1 MENVQGIPRQCHCG
15 SQTIFLTSRTQ
26 ENPGRRFFRCGTTSG
41 PGHLFKWVDEA
52 NSEELGML
60 ADKQATLEQD
70 MTQLKQD
77 LLDLKTD
84 ICEILDVLQ
93 SIRSN
98 A

>member
-15 SQTIFLTSRTQ
+15 SQTIVLTSRTQ
-26 ENPGRRFFRCGTTSG
+26 ENPGRRFYRCGTTSG

-60 ADKQATLEQD
+60 ADKQATLGQE
-70 MTQLKQD
+70 MTQLKQE